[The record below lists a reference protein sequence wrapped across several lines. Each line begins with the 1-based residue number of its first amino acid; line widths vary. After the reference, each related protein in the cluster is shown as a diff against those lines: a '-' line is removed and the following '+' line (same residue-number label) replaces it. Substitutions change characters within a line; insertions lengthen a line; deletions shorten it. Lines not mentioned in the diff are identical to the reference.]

1 MAPEGVGAPKR
12 GRSLLAT
19 SADLSQR
26 KGGRPIS
33 RRPRLKRKH
42 RIFLTV
48 NVIVWGC
55 IGIAVFTNPHAS
67 FGAAA
72 YVALLSFICTLPL
85 LFATSYRGRASLL
98 IVFLAYYFAT
108 FGLSDLVSLFSSPL
122 GASPYGTGPSW
133 GSATAILLGALC
145 FLLGYAVTTR
155 LPVYRASGWSAREWA
170 PRATAVVGIACWAIG
185 WIATVAAQFGG
196 EGPNSGPHTNPMIG
210 GFLTLARLLQP
221 VGAMLLIY
229 LYLTAREKKIL
240 ATLIAIM
247 ALNIGLG
254 FFGGGAKLIAIE
266 VPVLFLLSFVLL
278 RERIPVFT
286 LIVFTLATAVLFNVF
301 QSYRNSLWSSG
312 ESRGAALSQIVSGNA
327 TALKAG
333 VPLGQRVSKG
343 LEYFVS
349 RISAR
354 WVIDL
359 VVARTGRNGIPF
371 QDGATLTPLFYIF
384 IPRLVAPDKPNNVI
398 GRLFNHT
405 FSIASANT
413 YIAVTNL
420 GDLYWNF
427 GWPGIVIGMTI
438 IGAFLAWAATKFRLD
453 RNPTLPKFLFLMVTA
468 LFLVLRFEDGIA
480 LIYTIWARGAVLLLL
495 LHAVM
500 PKARNRR
507 KAKPQRV
514 DGGAV
519 TPDPPNLTAT
529 HPR

>member
-1 MAPEGVGAPKR
+1 
-12 GRSLLAT
+12 
-19 SADLSQR
+19 
-26 KGGRPIS
+26 
-33 RRPRLKRKH
+33 
-42 RIFLTV
+42 
-48 NVIVWGC
+48 
-55 IGIAVFTNPHAS
+55 
-67 FGAAA
+67 
-72 YVALLSFICTLPL
+72 
-85 LFATSYRGRASLL
+85 
-98 IVFLAYYFAT
+98 
-108 FGLSDLVSLFSSPL
+108 
-122 GASPYGTGPSW
+122 
-133 GSATAILLGALC
+133 
-145 FLLGYAVTTR
+145 
-155 LPVYRASGWSAREWA
+155 
-170 PRATAVVGIACWAIG
+170 
-185 WIATVAAQFGG
+185 
-196 EGPNSGPHTNPMIG
+196 
-210 GFLTLARLLQP
+210 
-221 VGAMLLIY
+221 MLLIY

-301 QSYRNSLWSSG
+301 QSYRNSLGSSG
-312 ESRGAALSQIVSGNA
+312 ESRGAAISKIVSGNA

-354 WVIDL
+354 WVIGL

-384 IPRLVAPDKPNNVI
+384 IPRLVAPDKPDNVI

-413 YIAVTNL
+413 HIAVTNL

-468 LFLVLRFEDGIA
+468 LFLVLKFEDGIA

-519 TPDPPNLTAT
+519 TSDPAQPHSHTSAIGRHSTPIGHGTVHPD
-529 HPR
+529 